1 MMNGGRVTVGYGRDD
16 AVLVKFSPNGK
27 EVLQQVAVVAS
38 PDRGAATLSL
48 HTLRQEGGLASDEA
62 GRFFLMMNDE

>member
-1 MMNGGRVTVGYGRDD
+1 
-16 AVLVKFSPNGK
+16 LVQYAAN
-27 EVLQQVAVVAS
+27 EQTDQHHQVAVVAS

-62 GRFFLMMNDE
+62 GRFFLQSNNRKGKQ

>member
-1 MMNGGRVTVGYGRDD
+1 
-16 AVLVKFSPNGK
+16 LVQYTAN
-27 EVLQQVAVVAS
+27 ERADQHHQVAVVAS
-38 PDRGAATLSL
+38 PDRGVATLSL